1 MPRVA
6 STINISNPKRYGYDV
21 RIDDILLRSAVGPGR
36 EMQIQSSDVQEG
48 QINVKQNPEDFTSN
62 LGRIYSRNDFSG
74 GSNLDIA
81 HRANG
86 RPNDNTRFWDSQGVD
101 VFNNDLGT
109 AYNTQ
114 LLHTTEREQTLSSA
128 VSHMAVVGTDIY
140 VSDDELLYKSTDG
153 GDNFSVI
160 TEGLT
165 AGYQIKGL
173 AAHGDLL
180 YITANNGSAGEIEK
194 LTSGGVS
201 TQGVDQ
207 ITGYSASGTTVT
219 FSTGGDGQ
227 NPAPTGGV
235 STFTILFD
243 IATANTQVYTVT
255 VIHNGIDVFTTTSA
269 SSSSNITINSSD
281 LGLTELNGTYQIR
294 ISADAQVIFDNI
306 VFTASG
312 RFEFE
317 TNTGSSIFNYT
328 NTTASSG
335 AFTTPNIPIFDIQ
348 NQMPEIKVIDFLT
361 ALFKMFNLVAFVNS
375 SGQIEVRTL
384 DNSDSNS
391 YYHSSNT
398 TTYDITKYVNIESST
413 VDVALPYKEIKY
425 AYEDLKSYLSIV
437 HQQLFNEEWGTVDY
451 NQDTTANFIDGQ
463 SYKIIIPFSHFKF
476 ERLLNIADS
485 TATSIQWGW
494 SVNENQE
501 AYKDKPLVFYP
512 LRNSGQDVSYL
523 NPNNQ
528 DEPIANYNIPSNS
541 RFLNDTSGE
550 DNIHFNAENN
560 EYDRPVTSFSGTLFK
575 NYYENY
581 ITRIFDSK
589 NRLTKIK
596 AKLPLNIY

>member
-1 MPRVA
+1 
-6 STINISNPKRYGYDV
+6 
-21 RIDDILLRSAVGPGR
+21 
-36 EMQIQSSDVQEG
+36 
-48 QINVKQNPEDFTSN
+48 
-62 LGRIYSRNDFSG
+62 
-74 GSNLDIA
+74 
-81 HRANG
+81 
-86 RPNDNTRFWDSQGVD
+86 
-101 VFNNDLGT
+101 
-109 AYNTQ
+109 
-114 LLHTTEREQTLSSA
+114 
-128 VSHMAVVGTDIY
+128 
-140 VSDDELLYKSTDG
+140 
-153 GDNFSVI
+153 
-160 TEGLT
+160 
-165 AGYQIKGL
+165 
-173 AAHGDLL
+173 
-180 YITANNGSAGEIEK
+180 
-194 LTSGGVS
+194 
-201 TQGVDQ
+201 
-207 ITGYSASGTTVT
+207 
-219 FSTGGDGQ
+219 
-227 NPAPTGGV
+227 
-235 STFTILFD
+235 
-243 IATANTQVYTVT
+243 
-255 VIHNGIDVFTTTSA
+255 
-269 SSSSNITINSSD
+269 
-281 LGLTELNGTYQIR
+281 
-294 ISADAQVIFDNI
+294 
-306 VFTASG
+306 
-312 RFEFE
+312 
-317 TNTGSSIFNYT
+317 
-328 NTTASSG
+328 
-335 AFTTPNIPIFDIQ
+335 
-348 NQMPEIKVIDFLT
+348 MPEIKVIDFLT

-425 AYEDLKSYLSIV
+425 AYEDLKSYFSIV

-463 SYKIIIPFSHFKF
+463 SYKIIVPFSHFKF
-476 ERLLNIADS
+476 ERLSNVADS
-485 TATSIQWGW
+485 SLTSIQWGW

-596 AKLPLNIY
+596 AKLPLNILLNFELNDKFKINEQEYRINSITTNLTTGEADIELLNI